1 MPRIDELP
9 RHLQN
14 KLETSRHC
22 LHGSVGFLLLTQGYV
37 ALVDASAL
45 PILAR
50 WAWYAHASNLY
61 KPGRP
66 NATPKI
72 YAARTKY
79 VSGKSERVYL
89 HRFLTGAEKGTVV
102 RHRNEYSLDYRL
114 ENLLVGTHLQNMAE
128 REGIEVVTW

>member
-9 RHLQN
+9 RRVQN
-14 KLETSRHC
+14 KLGASRHC
-22 LHGSVGFLLLTQGYV
+22 VHGNVGFLLLTQGYV
-37 ALVDASAL
+37 VLVDASAV
-45 PILAR
+45 PILSR

-72 YAARTKY
+72 YAARTDAKNQ
-79 VSGKSERVYL
+79 RLYL
-89 HRFLTGAEKGTVV
+89 HRFVTGAEKGTVV
-102 RHRNEYSLDYRL
+102 RHRNEYSLDCRI
-114 ENLLVGTHLQNMAE
+114 ENLRVGTHLENMAE